1 MPGFYCR
8 LCNTQIQPIFSSEI
22 LKKYTITYYHCNN
35 CGLLQTENPYWLKE
49 SYHESINSTDTGIL
63 ARNIDNSKIVAS
75 IIFFFFN
82 KNAKFLDFAGGFGIS
97 TRLMRDIGFDFFWFD
112 PFTDNL
118 VARGFEYSDNL
129 KIELV
134 TCFEC
139 FEHLVNPREDIEKM
153 LAISKNIFFTTS
165 LLPNPVPKPD
175 QWWYYG
181 LEHGQ
186 HIAFYSKE
194 TLQFISRKYGLFLYS
209 VGNFHLLTKK
219 RISPFFFKFVVIFH
233 DALFYLLI
241 KRQRNSRTFG
251 DMNYLIKKM
260 E

>member
-8 LCNTQIQPIFSSEI
+8 LCNTQVQPTFTSKI
-22 LKKYTITYYHCNN
+22 LKKYTITYYHCIN
-35 CGLLQTENPYWLKE
+35 CGLLQTENPYWLEE
-49 SYHESINSTDTGIL
+49 SYLESINSTDTGIL
-63 ARNIDNSKIVAS
+63 VRNIENSKIVSS

-82 KNAKFLDFAGGFGIS
+82 KNAKFLDFAGGFGIF

-112 PFTDNL
+112 PYTENL
-118 VARGFEYSDNL
+118 VARGFEYSENL
-129 KIELV
+129 EIELL
-134 TCFEC
+134 TCIEC
-139 FEHLVNPREDIEKM
+139 FEHLVNPSEDIEKM
-153 LAISKNIFFTTS
+153 LAICHNIFFTTL
-165 LLPNPVPKPD
+165 LLPTPVPKPD
-175 QWWYYG
+175 HWWYYG

-194 TLQFISRKYGLFLYS
+194 TLQFISRKNELFLYS
-209 VGNFHLLTKK
+209 VGDSHLLTKK

-233 DALFYLLI
+233 DIVFYLLI
-241 KRQRNSRTFG
+241 KWQRKSRTFG